1 MSYECNIM
9 TNITKYASV
18 ETTSDFDFILVNYF
32 FKSVNKFAF
41 IYYLYFCTL
50 NRMNS
55 LALTGTLS
63 TIPSEISLGYVI
75 AMPKFTRI
83 LNAVKEKNAQ

>member
-1 MSYECNIM
+1 
-9 TNITKYASV
+9 
-18 ETTSDFDFILVNYF
+18 
-32 FKSVNKFAF
+32 
-41 IYYLYFCTL
+41 
-50 NRMNS
+50 MNS

-63 TIPSEISLGYVI
+63 TIPSEISLGYVM